1 VKKDNNA
8 KPDSILKESKAM
20 VRHSIIYSLGNFM
33 SKSIGFLMI
42 PVYTRFLEPF
52 EYGILELVSLTTEM
66 AGMILTLRISRAMYR
81 FYFEYDNVED
91 KNQVISTAMISFGMI
106 GILGLILASLSSGFL
121 AEKVLDSSKL
131 YHYFIISFSSLWFG
145 TINQMSF
152 TYLQIRKK
160 STRYI
165 LFSSFR
171 LIISLSLNIYFVV
184 FLKTGVVGILYSNL
198 ISSAVMTLILSI
210 PVLLTVG
217 ISFSKN
223 KFKEMLKFSLPLIPG
238 GLANFVVLV
247 SDRFIVKEFG
257 SLADAGIYSLSYKFG
272 TLPHV
277 FLTVPFF
284 QIWSVRRFELFKDKS
299 SEEVMGKIITY
310 FVFMLVFLGLGIS
323 VLSQDVIKIMANEK
337 FWSAYKYIPILI
349 LSYVVFGLFNH
360 FAVPILI
367 QKKTKYLSY
376 IDIGNG
382 IFTVCLNILL
392 IRRYGIYGAAFATL
406 ICYTTRI
413 IALYI
418 ISNRLQ
424 KIYFEFFRVGKIFF
438 SAGII
443 FTFCYF
449 VNIESLFCSLLIKFA
464 IALLFPLVL
473 YFLSFYNPNELS
485 MVTQIVT
492 ERSLKAFWS

>member
-1 VKKDNNA
+1 MKSDNDV
-8 KPDSILKESKAM
+8 KPDSIVKESKTM
-20 VRHSIIYSLGNFM
+20 LKHSIIYSLGNFM
-33 SKSIGFLMI
+33 TKAIGFLMI
-42 PVYTRFLEPF
+42 PIYTRFLEPF

-66 AGMILTLRISRAMYR
+66 IGMILTLRISHAMYR
-81 FYFEYDNVED
+81 FYFEYDSVED

-106 GILGLILASLSSGFL
+106 GLLGLILASLSSGFL

-131 YHYFIISFSSLWFG
+131 YHYFIISFSALWFG
-145 TINQMSF
+145 TINQMSY

-160 STRYI
+160 STKYI
-165 LFSSFR
+165 FLSACR

-198 ISSAVMTLILSI
+198 ITSVAMALILSL

-217 ISFSKN
+217 ISFSRN
-223 KFKEMLKFSLPLIPG
+223 KLKEMLKFSLPLIPG

-299 SEEVMGKIITY
+299 SEEVMGKVITY
-310 FVFMLVFLGLGIS
+310 FVFTLVFLGLGLS
-323 VLSQDVIKIMANEK
+323 VLSQDVIKIMADQK
-337 FWSAYKYIPILI
+337 FWDAYKYIPILI
-349 LSYVVFGLFNH
+349 LSYIIFGLFNH
-360 FAVPILI
+360 FAVGILI
-367 QKKTKYLSY
+367 HKKTKYLSY
-376 IDIGNG
+376 IDVGNG
-382 IFTVCLNILL
+382 IFTICLNILL
-392 IRRYGIYGAAFATL
+392 IRSYGIYGAAYATL
-406 ICYTTRI
+406 ISYSTRI

-424 KIYFEFFRVGKIFF
+424 KIYFEFFRSFKILL
-438 SAGII
+438 SAGILFI
-443 FTFCYF
+443 FCLYIETGSPLF
-449 VNIESLFCSLLIKFA
+449 NIPVKFFTALFFPV
-464 IALLFPLVL
+464 LLF
-473 YFLSFYNPNELS
+473 FMKFYTVDELKL
-485 MVTQIVT
+485 TWNFCKDII
-492 ERSLKAFWS
+492 KK